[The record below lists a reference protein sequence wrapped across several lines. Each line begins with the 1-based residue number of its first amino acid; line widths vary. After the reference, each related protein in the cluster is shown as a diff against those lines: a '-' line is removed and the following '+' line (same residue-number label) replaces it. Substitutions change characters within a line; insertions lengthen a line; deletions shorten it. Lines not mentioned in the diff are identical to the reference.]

1 MFTEYKKLSDLETA
15 YDEER
20 RKLNDKLEQL
30 QEIKHQIKL
39 DCEYS
44 YDCFL
49 YLKNKMDYSQESNVK
64 MTHIINEFNVEM
76 TQRIKNEEMKIE
88 RSKDE
93 LKREYLKEIE
103 KMGGRE

>member
-49 YLKNKMDYSQESNVK
+49 YLKTKWIIVK
-64 MTHIINEFNVEM
+64 NQT
-76 TQRIKNEEMKIE
+76 
-88 RSKDE
+88 
-93 LKREYLKEIE
+93 LK
-103 KMGGRE
+103 

>member
-49 YLKNKMDYSQESNVK
+49 Y
-64 MTHIINEFNVEM
+64 
-76 TQRIKNEEMKIE
+76 
-88 RSKDE
+88 
-93 LKREYLKEIE
+93 
-103 KMGGRE
+103 

>member
-1 MFTEYKKLSDLETA
+1 MFTEYKEISDLEAA

-49 YLKNKMDYSQESNVK
+49 YLAVCQEVLKNFLNKFSW
-64 MTHIINEFNVEM
+64 
-76 TQRIKNEEMKIE
+76 
-88 RSKDE
+88 
-93 LKREYLKEIE
+93 L
-103 KMGGRE
+103 

>member
-49 YLKNKMDYSQESNVK
+49 YLKNKWIIVK
-64 MTHIINEFNVEM
+64 NQT
-76 TQRIKNEEMKIE
+76 
-88 RSKDE
+88 
-93 LKREYLKEIE
+93 LK
-103 KMGGRE
+103 

>member
-1 MFTEYKKLSDLETA
+1 MFTEYKKISDLEIA

-49 YLKNKMDYSQESNVK
+49 YLAVCQ
-64 MTHIINEFNVEM
+64 
-76 TQRIKNEEMKIE
+76 
-88 RSKDE
+88 
-93 LKREYLKEIE
+93 
-103 KMGGRE
+103 